1 MIPPTAMPTAPLALG
16 VQLTM
21 RGSTSDY
28 SGARLDDLKR
38 DIAQKAG
45 VPVAAI
51 ADLRVAAGTV
61 SFTIPKV
68 GGQELVAGMIEHA
81 TRGLARRM
89 PVCSGSMIR
98 VSGFLP
104 VSYMRSF
111 C

>member
-68 GGQELVAGMIEHA
+68 GGQELVAGMTEHA
-81 TRGLARRM
+81 TRGSPAARQ
-89 PVCSGSMIR
+89 SALQHDS
-98 VSGFLP
+98 SQWLP
-104 VSYMRSF
+104 SSLVYAIVL
-111 C
+111 